1 MSREPSVI
9 EQTEAFHREW
19 EAANPTLVALAR
31 APRPVR
37 AAGVAGCAAQRLL
50 EVARALP
57 QPFTVEALVVAAW
70 VAYPHVFGL
79 RGWAGQYPS
88 DNTVKTYLYGRRGL
102 IGRGFLRKCRTRY
115 EVTS

>member
-1 MSREPSVI
+1 MSREPSLT
-9 EQTEAFHREW
+9 EQIEAFRRDW
-19 EAANPTLVALAR
+19 EAVNPTLAALAR

-57 QPFTVEALVVAAW
+57 QPFTIEELVVAAW
-70 VAYPHVFGL
+70 RAYPHVFGL

-102 IGRGFLRKCRTRY
+102 ISRGFLRKRCTRY
-115 EVTS
+115 EIV